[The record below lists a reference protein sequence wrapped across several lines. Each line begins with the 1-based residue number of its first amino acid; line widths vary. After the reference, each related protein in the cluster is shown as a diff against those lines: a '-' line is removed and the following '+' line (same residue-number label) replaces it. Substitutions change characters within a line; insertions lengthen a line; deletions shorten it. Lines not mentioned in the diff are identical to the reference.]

1 GLLVCCNLG
10 VETVPVPE
18 AAGATLLLASDD
30 TVCSD
35 ATPALGVDSV
45 AIWSLASTHVPGEI
59 TPTR

>member
-1 GLLVCCNLG
+1 VCCNLG
-10 VETVPVPE
+10 VETVPLRE

-35 ATPALGVDSV
+35 ATPTLGVDSV
-45 AIWSLASTHVPGEI
+45 AIWSLASTHDPRQI